1 MLPAADSQKAPI
13 QVTLSSNLRRPKNTT
28 FHQLPRN
35 RCRPNRLT
43 GSSSSLRVVA
53 CFSTNQSDA
62 DCSAFRGIHTAG
74 NTQLGGVQLL
84 PGTRAAVCS
93 EGVEVRQELVQT
105 NDLLGRG
112 MYAEPVE

>member
-1 MLPAADSQKAPI
+1 MLPDVVMTVGSAVLQA
-13 QVTLSSNLRRPKNTT
+13 SNSP